1 MRIDIITVL
10 PEMVSAALDHSI
22 IKRAMDRGLI
32 DIRVV
37 NLRDY
42 AFDRHRTTDD
52 VPYGGGGGMVM
63 KLEPIALALCDLL
76 SENEKFSSQGS
87 EGETQHGAC
96 TSKHLTVQTD
106 DSDWIETLEKFK
118 ANRTRKS
125 PRIALT
131 DPRGAVF
138 TQETAK
144 LWAKEER
151 LILICGRYEGV
162 DERVRQFLATDEV
175 SIGDYV
181 LTGGELPAL
190 IIADALTRLQ
200 DGALGDA
207 EAPDK
212 DTFAGYLLE
221 YPHYTR
227 PQSLYGLEVPEI
239 LFSGH
244 HARIETWRRWHQLT
258 ATRERRPDLFAKVAL
273 SALDSKLL
281 SGTEPVAP
289 PDPKAIRRAA
299 ALAAEPKKEEAPSTG
314 ENLRIDHEKGLH

>member
-10 PEMVSAALDHSI
+10 PEMVSAALEHSI
-22 IKRAMDRGLI
+22 IKRAMERGLI

-42 AFDRHRTTDD
+42 VFDKHRTTDD

-63 KLEPIALALCDLL
+63 KIEPIARALQALL
-76 SENEKFSSQGS
+76 LGREKNYVRIA
-87 EGETQHGAC
+87 EGETGQEAH
-96 TSKHLTVQTD
+96 TSKDSTVQINEL
-106 DSDWIETLEKFK
+106 DWIETLEKFK
-118 ANRTRKS
+118 ANRSEKS

-175 SIGDYV
+175 SVGDYV

-190 IIADALTRLQ
+190 IIVDALTRLQ

-212 DTFAGYLLE
+212 DTFAGNLLE

-258 ATRERRPDLFAKVAL
+258 ATRERRPDLFAKVLL
-273 SALDSKLL
+273 SELDIKIL
-281 SGTEPVAP
+281 SGTEPLAP

-299 ALAAEPKKEEAPSTG
+299 ALVAEPEKEEVPSTG